1 MRLLKVNPE
10 IKLLAIEGHTDN
22 RGSNELNEK
31 LSADR
36 AKAVLDYIVNK
47 GGINASRLNSQGFG
61 PQRPIADNNTNDG
74 RQRNRRVEFII
85 KERSN

>member
-1 MRLLKVNPE
+1 M
-10 IKLLAIEGHTDN
+10 
-22 RGSNELNEK
+22 NEK

-47 GGINASRLNSQGFG
+47 GGIAASRLSSAGFG
-61 PQRPIADNNTNDG
+61 PQKPIADNATDQG

-85 KERSN
+85 RERSNSPN